1 MIETKYSYSRYKN
14 MDGFSVNINGDELVV
29 GSGALKVGDFS
40 QEFRETK
47 FELNKTGHIL
57 YDLYIVKKQDG
68 SYDYYF
74 DQTDLTNVAEIPSY
88 RGLDEL
94 FHTFLSIEQKDGNF
108 SGYVAYLKYGQA
120 QLSAE
125 RMTNYEDD
133 GYAAAKAD

>member
-1 MIETKYSYSRYKN
+1 MIETKYSYSRSKN
-14 MDGFSVNINGDELVV
+14 MDGFSVNINGSELVV
-29 GSGALKVGDFS
+29 GSGTLKVGDFS
-40 QEFRETK
+40 QEFSETR
-47 FELNKTGHIL
+47 FELNKPGHIL
-57 YDLYIVKKQDG
+57 YDLYFVKTQDG

-74 DQTDLTNVAEIPSY
+74 DQTDLTNKTEVPAY
-88 RGLDEL
+88 RGSDEL

-133 GYAAAKAD
+133 GYAKAD